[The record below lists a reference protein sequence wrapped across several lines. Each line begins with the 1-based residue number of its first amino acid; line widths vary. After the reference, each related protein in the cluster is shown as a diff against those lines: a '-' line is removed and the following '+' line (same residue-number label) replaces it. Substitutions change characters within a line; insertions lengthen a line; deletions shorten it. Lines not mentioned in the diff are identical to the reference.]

1 MKETKNLKLKKP
13 DYTDVADIADI
24 NANMDIIDENLGRV
38 TVPTYTD
45 TKNNKYTDINGMHL
59 RTDNA
64 IYAKGGIKIVSVDPC
79 TDGENLTEVDV
90 SRETVNL
97 YVLAKIDENGN
108 AVFKE
113 LEASNLDVGDITADM
128 VAVDGATLQELALHF
143 KRAKGALY
151 TDNSAKIASD
161 GSRKFILGVYKDIPS
176 VDKNLMPTTLPNA
189 GVVTRVESDVNGNG
203 TYVELYGLNIVCRTD
218 NAVFK
223 VATVKA
229 DTIRAGRELKI
240 GDLSVAELIAAK
252 ADGTHSHTL
261 TDSEIEGTLPISKGG
276 TGATTAVAARTN
288 LGLGTAATKGVIEE
302 VRNNN
307 ASLVTS
313 GAVYTAINEVKE
325 TITPISKGGTGATTA
340 AAARTNLGLGTAAT
354 KGVATAVSN
363 GNTNLVTSGA
373 VYSAINNLNI
383 NNRTH
388 IVVATYDTKNP
399 LKANADYTCTSTNA
413 SSVLKSAINA
423 VAQGGKIELL
433 DGTYNL
439 QYSEDEINL
448 TKDITIE
455 GCGYRTTIHQPVD
468 EAAGEA
474 KPVFVINGQ
483 NVKLKSM
490 MLCDKNVSSPV
501 PIIRQQT
508 QGATYDD
515 VFFIFNAGDTSGGG
529 ACISGSNDCNY
540 TRIQNCRVYKGFNDS
555 NRAMFDFGNCTKFG
569 GVFGANISSGYNTIS
584 IKFANEG
591 HKNNTAIYGHSNIDI
606 TVNA

>member
-1 MKETKNLKLKKP
+1 MKQTSNHKLNKP

-24 NANMDIIDENLGRV
+24 NVNMDIIDVNLGKV
-38 TVPTYTD
+38 TTPDYTD
-45 TKNNKYTDINGMHL
+45 NKNNKYTDINGMHL

-64 IYAKGGIKIVSVDPC
+64 IYTKGGIKIVSVDPC
-79 TDGENLTEVDV
+79 TDGENLTEQEV

-97 YVLAKIDENGN
+97 YVLAKIDEYGN

-113 LEASNLDVGDITADM
+113 LEASDLDVSNINADM

-151 TDNSAKIASD
+151 TDNSAEIASD

-176 VDKNLMPTTLPNA
+176 VDANMMPTTLPNA
-189 GVVTRVESDVNGNG
+189 GVVTRIASDANGNS
-203 TYVELYGLNIVCRTD
+203 TYVELYGLYIVCRTD

-223 VATVKA
+223 VDTVKA
-229 DTIRAGRELKI
+229 ETIRANTDLKI

-261 TDSEIEGTLPISKGG
+261 TDSEIKGTLPISKGG
-276 TGATTAVAARTN
+276 TGA
-288 LGLGTAATKGVIEE
+288 
-302 VRNNN
+302 
-307 ASLVTS
+307 S
-313 GAVYTAINEVKE
+313 
-325 TITPISKGGTGATTA
+325 TA

-354 KGVATAVSN
+354 KGVTTTVSS
-363 GNTNLVTSGA
+363 GNINLVTSGA

-388 IVVATYDTKNP
+388 IVVSTYDTKNP

-413 SSVLKSAINA
+413 SSVLKTAINA
-423 VAQGGKIELL
+423 VALGGTVELL

-439 QYSEDEINL
+439 QYSEDAIEL

-455 GCGYRTTIHQPVD
+455 GCGYKTTIHQPAD
-468 EAAGEA
+468 ENSGEA
-474 KPVFVINGQ
+474 KPVFIISGQ
-483 NVKLKSM
+483 NVRLKGM
-490 MLCDKNVSSPV
+490 MLCDNNVSSPV

-508 QGATYDD
+508 QGAIYDD
-515 VFFIFNAGDTSGGG
+515 VFFIFNAGESSGGG
-529 ACISGSNDCNY
+529 ACIRGYNDCNY

-555 NRAMFDFGNCTKFG
+555 NRVMFDFGDCTKFG
-569 GVFGANISSGYNTIS
+569 GVVGANISSGYNNIS
-584 IKFANEG
+584 INFANEG
-591 HKNNTAIYGHSNIDI
+591 DKNNTAIYGHSNIDI
-606 TVNA
+606 KVNA

>member
-1 MKETKNLKLKKP
+1 MKQTSNHKLNKP

-24 NANMDIIDENLGRV
+24 NANMDIIDVNLGKV
-38 TVPTYTD
+38 TTPDYTD
-45 TKNNKYTDINGMHL
+45 NKNNKYTDINGMHL

-64 IYAKGGIKIVSVDPC
+64 IYTKGGIKIVSVDPC
-79 TDGENLTEVDV
+79 TDGENLTEQEV

-97 YVLAKIDENGN
+97 YVLAKIDEYGN

-113 LEASNLDVGDITADM
+113 LEASDLDVSNINADM

-151 TDNSAKIASD
+151 TDNSAEIASD

-176 VDKNLMPTTLPNA
+176 VDANMMPTTLPNA
-189 GVVTRVESDVNGNG
+189 GVVTRIASDANGNS

-223 VATVKA
+223 VDTVKA
-229 DTIRAGRELKI
+229 ETIRANTDLKI

-261 TDSEIEGTLPISKGG
+261 TDSEIKGTLPISKGG
-276 TGATTAVAARTN
+276 TGA
-288 LGLGTAATKGVIEE
+288 
-302 VRNNN
+302 
-307 ASLVTS
+307 S
-313 GAVYTAINEVKE
+313 
-325 TITPISKGGTGATTA
+325 TA

-354 KGVATAVSN
+354 KDVTTTVSS
-363 GNTNLVTSGA
+363 GNINLVTSGA

-388 IVVATYDTKNP
+388 IVVSTYDTKNP

-413 SSVLKSAINA
+413 SSVLKTAINA
-423 VAQGGKIELL
+423 VALGGTVELL

-439 QYSEDEINL
+439 QYSEDAIEL

-455 GCGYRTTIHQPVD
+455 GCGYKTTIHQPAD
-468 EAAGEA
+468 ENSGEA
-474 KPVFVINGQ
+474 KPVFIISGQ
-483 NVKLKSM
+483 NVRLKGM
-490 MLCDKNVSSPV
+490 MLCDNNVSSPV

-508 QGATYDD
+508 QGAIYDD
-515 VFFIFNAGDTSGGG
+515 VFFIFNAGESSGGG
-529 ACISGSNDCNY
+529 ACIRGYNDCNY

-555 NRAMFDFGNCTKFG
+555 NRVMFDFGDCTKFG
-569 GVFGANISSGYNTIS
+569 GVIGANISSGYNNIS
-584 IKFANEG
+584 INFANEG
-591 HKNNTAIYGHSNIDI
+591 DKNNTAIYGHSNIDI
-606 TVNA
+606 KVNA

>member
-1 MKETKNLKLKKP
+1 MKQTTKHKLNKP

-24 NANMDIIDENLGRV
+24 NANMDIIDENLGKI
-38 TVPTYTD
+38 TTPSYTD
-45 TKNNKYTDINGMHL
+45 TKGNKYTDINGMHL

-79 TDGENLTEVDV
+79 TDGENLTEEDV

-97 YVLAKIDENGN
+97 YVLAKIDEYGN

-113 LEASNLDVGDITADM
+113 LEASDLDVSNITADR

-151 TDNSAKIASD
+151 TDNSAEIASD

-176 VDKNLMPTTLPNA
+176 VDANMMPTTLPNA
-189 GVVTRVESDVNGNG
+189 GVVTRIASDVNGNS
-203 TYVELYGLNIVCRTD
+203 TYVELYGVNIVCRTD

-223 VATVKA
+223 AATVKA
-229 DTIRAGRELKI
+229 DTVRAGKELKI

-261 TDSEIEGTLPISKGG
+261 TDSEIKGTLPISKGG
-276 TGATTAVAARTN
+276 TGA
-288 LGLGTAATKGVIEE
+288 
-302 VRNNN
+302 
-307 ASLVTS
+307 S
-313 GAVYTAINEVKE
+313 
-325 TITPISKGGTGATTA
+325 TA
-340 AAARTNLGLGTAAT
+340 AAARTNLGLGAAAT
-354 KGVATAVSN
+354 KGVTEEVRN
-363 GNTNLVTSGA
+363 NNVGLVTSGA

-399 LKANADYTCTSTNA
+399 LKASADYTCTSTNA
-413 SSVLKSAINA
+413 SSVLKAAINA
-423 VAQGGKIELL
+423 VAQGGKVELL

-439 QYSEDEINL
+439 QYSEDAIEL

-455 GCGYRTTIHQPVD
+455 GCGYKTTIHQPAD
-468 EAAGEA
+468 ENSGEA
-474 KPVFVINGQ
+474 KPIFIINGQ
-483 NVKLKSM
+483 NVRLKGM
-490 MLCDKNVSSPV
+490 MLCDNNVTSPV

-508 QGATYDD
+508 QGAIYDD
-515 VFFIFNAGDTSGGG
+515 VFFIFNAEESSGGG
-529 ACISGSNDCNY
+529 ACIKGYNDCNY

-555 NRAMFDFGNCTKFG
+555 NRVMFDFGDCTKFG
-569 GVFGANISSGYNTIS
+569 GVVGANISSGYNNIS
-584 IKFANEG
+584 INFANEG

-606 TVNA
+606 TVNV

>member
-45 TKNNKYTDINGMHL
+45 TKGKKYADINGMHL

-64 IYAKGGIKIVSVDPC
+64 IYSKGGLKIVSVDPC
-79 TDGENLTEVDV
+79 TDGENLTEEMV
-90 SRETVNL
+90 SGENGIL

-113 LEASNLDVGDITADM
+113 LKALNVDVGDISADM
-128 VAVDGATLQELALHF
+128 IAVDGATLQELALHF

-151 TDNSAKIASD
+151 ADNSAKITSD

-176 VDKNLMPTTLPNA
+176 VDANMMPTTLPNA
-189 GVVTRVESDVNGNG
+189 GVVARVESDVNGNG
-203 TYVELYGLNIVCRTD
+203 TYVELYGINIVCRTD

-229 DTIRAGRELKI
+229 DTIRASKELKI

-252 ADGTHSHTL
+252 AEGTHSHTL
-261 TDSEIEGTLPISKGG
+261 TDDSVAGVLP
-276 TGATTAVAARTN
+276 VF
-288 LGLGTAATKGVIEE
+288 
-302 VRNNN
+302 
-307 ASLVTS
+307 
-313 GAVYTAINEVKE
+313 
-325 TITPISKGGTGATTA
+325 KGGTGATTA
-340 AAARTNLGLGTAAT
+340 ATARTNLELGAAAT
-354 KGVATAVSN
+354 RGVATVVSN

-373 VYSAINNLNI
+373 VYNAMNNLNI

-399 LKANADYTCTSTNA
+399 LKANADYTCTATNA
-413 SSVLKSAINA
+413 SSVLKTAINA
-423 VAQGGKIELL
+423 VARGGKVELL

-439 QYSEDEINL
+439 QYDEEAIKL
-448 TKDITIE
+448 TKAITIE
-455 GCGYRTTIHQPVD
+455 GCGYGTVIQQPAD
-468 EAAGEA
+468 EVAGEA
-474 KPVFVINGQ
+474 KPVFVISGQ

-490 MLCDKNVSSPV
+490 MLCDNNVSSPV
-501 PIIRQQT
+501 SIIEQQT
-508 QGATYDD
+508 QGAIYDD
-515 VFFIFNAGDTSGGG
+515 VFFIFNASEPTVSNC
-529 ACISGSNDCNY
+529 CIYGTGDCNF

-555 NRAMFDFGNCTKFG
+555 SKIMFDFSKCTGFG
-569 GVFGANISSGYNTIS
+569 GVIGGNISSGYNAVSVI
-584 IKFANEG
+584 FANES

>member
-1 MKETKNLKLKKP
+1 MKQTTKHKLNKP

-45 TKNNKYTDINGMHL
+45 TKGKKYADINGMHL

-64 IYAKGGIKIVSVDPC
+64 IYSKGGLKIVSVDPC
-79 TDGENLTEVDV
+79 ADGKNLTEEMV
-90 SRETVNL
+90 SGENGIL

-113 LEASNLDVGDITADM
+113 LKALNVDVGDISADM
-128 VAVDGATLQELALHF
+128 IAVDGATLQELALHF

-151 TDNSAKIASD
+151 ADNSAKITSD
-161 GSRKFILGVYKDIPS
+161 GSRKFILGVYKEIPS
-176 VDKNLMPTTLPNA
+176 VDANMMPTTLPNA

-203 TYVELYGLNIVCRTD
+203 TYVELYGLNIVCRTN

-223 VATVKA
+223 AATVKA
-229 DTIRAGRELKI
+229 DTIRANTDLKI
-240 GDLSVAELIAAK
+240 GNNSVAELIAAK

-261 TDSEIEGTLPISKGG
+261 TDDSVAGILPISKGG
-276 TGATTAVAARTN
+276 TGA
-288 LGLGTAATKGVIEE
+288 
-302 VRNNN
+302 
-307 ASLVTS
+307 S
-313 GAVYTAINEVKE
+313 
-325 TITPISKGGTGATTA
+325 TA
-340 AAARTNLGLGTAAT
+340 AAARTNLGLDAAAT
-354 KGVATAVSN
+354 RGVATVVSN

-373 VYSAINNLNI
+373 VYNAMNNLNI

-399 LKANADYTCTSTNA
+399 LKANADYTCTSENA
-413 SSVLKSAINA
+413 SSVLKTAINA
-423 VAQGGKIELL
+423 VASGGKVELL

-439 QYSEDEINL
+439 QYDDDAIELS
-448 TKDITIE
+448 KAITIE
-455 GCGYRTTIHQPVD
+455 GSGHTTTIHQPVD
-468 EAAGEA
+468 EIAGEA

-501 PIIRQQT
+501 SIIEQQT
-508 QGATYDD
+508 QGAIYDD
-515 VFFIFNAGDTSGGG
+515 VFFIFNASESMVSNC
-529 ACISGSNDCNY
+529 CIYGTGNCNY

-555 NRAMFDFGNCTKFG
+555 SKIMFDFSKCTSFG
-569 GVFGANISSGYNTIS
+569 GVIGANISSGYNNIS
-584 IKFANEG
+584 ITFANEAQ
-591 HKNNTAIYGHSNIDI
+591 KNNTSIYGHSNIDI
-606 TVNA
+606 TVSA

>member
-1 MKETKNLKLKKP
+1 MKQTTKHKLNKP

-24 NANMDIIDENLGRV
+24 NANMDIIDANLGKV
-38 TVPTYTD
+38 TTPDYTD
-45 TKNNKYTDINGMHL
+45 NKNNKYTDINGMHL

-64 IYAKGGIKIVSVDPC
+64 IYTKGGIKIVSVDPC
-79 TDGENLTEVDV
+79 TDGENLTEKDV

-97 YVLAKIDENGN
+97 YVIAKIDEYGN

-113 LEASNLDVGDITADM
+113 LEASDLDVSNITADM

-151 TDNSAKIASD
+151 TDNSAEIASD

-176 VDKNLMPTTLPNA
+176 VDANMMPTTLPNA
-189 GVVTRVESDVNGNG
+189 GVVTRIASDANGNV

-223 VATVKA
+223 VDTVKA
-229 DTIRAGRELKI
+229 ETIRANTDLKI
-240 GDLSVAELIAAK
+240 GNNSVAELIAAK

-261 TDSEIEGTLPISKGG
+261 TDSEIKGTLPISKGG

-288 LGLGTAATKGVIEE
+288 LGLGTAATKGVTEE

-307 ASLVTS
+307 VGLVTS

-325 TITPISKGGTGATTA
+325 TVTPISKGGTGAITVT
-340 AAARTNLGLGTAAT
+340 AARTNLGLGAAAT

-363 GNTNLVTSGA
+363 GSTNLVTSGA

-413 SSVLKSAINA
+413 SSVLKTAINA
-423 VAQGGKIELL
+423 VAQGGKVELL
-433 DGTYNL
+433 DGTYIL
-439 QYSEDEINL
+439 QYSEDAIEL

-455 GCGYRTTIHQPVD
+455 GCGYKTTIHQPAD
-468 EAAGEA
+468 ENSGEA
-474 KPVFVINGQ
+474 KPVFIISGQ

-490 MLCDKNVSSPV
+490 MLCDNDVTSPV

-508 QGATYDD
+508 QGAIYDD
-515 VFFIFNAGDTSGGG
+515 VFFIFNAGESSGGG
-529 ACISGSNDCNY
+529 ACIRGYNDCNY

-555 NRAMFDFGNCTKFG
+555 NKVMFDFGDCTKFG
-569 GVFGANISSGYNTIS
+569 GVVGANISSGYNNIS
-584 IKFANEG
+584 INFANEG
-591 HKNNTAIYGHSNIDI
+591 DKNNTAIYGHSNIDI
-606 TVNA
+606 KVNA